1 MSGAE
6 NGQVVV
12 GGWEWAAAHKS
23 KTAKGQLSLSAPHL
37 VTASIAST
45 WWPSWLLGM
54 RPRALSFEFDT
65 RRMAGSPAALSIC
78 SRRRRPFWVTVWA
91 LCHASELSSRS
102 HLVPSASCASSR
114 ASSLLRVMP
123 ESGASVF
130 LNN

>member
-23 KTAKGQLSLSAPHL
+23 KMAKGLLALFPVRTAPHL

-65 RRMAGSPAALSIC
+65 RRIAGSPAALSIC
-78 SRRRRPFWVTVWA
+78 SRRRRPFWVVVWA
-91 LCHASELSSRS
+91 LCHAAELSSRS

-123 ESGASVF
+123 
-130 LNN
+130 

>member
-1 MSGAE
+1 MSGE
-6 NGQVVV
+6 QNGQVVM

-23 KTAKGQLSLSAPHL
+23 KMAKGQLAHAPEETAPHL

-78 SRRRRPFWVTVWA
+78 SRRSRPFWLTV
-91 LCHASELSSRS
+91 
-102 HLVPSASCASSR
+102 
-114 ASSLLRVMP
+114 
-123 ESGASVF
+123 
-130 LNN
+130 